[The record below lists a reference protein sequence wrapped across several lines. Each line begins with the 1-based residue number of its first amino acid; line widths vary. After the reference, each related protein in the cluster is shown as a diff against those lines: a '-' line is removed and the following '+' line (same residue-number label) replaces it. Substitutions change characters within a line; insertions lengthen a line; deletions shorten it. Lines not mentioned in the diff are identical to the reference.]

1 MSPIKKLRLGVKI
14 DHVATVRNARGS
26 AYPDPVRAAMISQ
39 EAGADGIT
47 AHLREDRR
55 HIVDGDIESIIN
67 AINIP
72 LNFEMAATD
81 EMQKIALTHEPHA
94 VCIVPEKRKEITTE
108 GGIDL
113 KKNFH
118 NLKKIISRLNKA
130 KIRTSLFIDPSKQN
144 IEISKKIGTKCVE
157 LHTGKISILVKK
169 GAKFSNELKRI
180 KDASKLAF
188 DYDIEVHAGHGLD
201 YKTTKILR
209 KIPYIKE
216 FNIGHFIIGE
226 SLESGM
232 PSIIKEFKKIVR

>member
-1 MSPIKKLRLGVKI
+1 MYSTR
-14 DHVATVRNARGS
+14 
-26 AYPDPVRAAMISQ
+26 
-39 EAGADGIT
+39 
-47 AHLREDRR
+47 
-55 HIVDGDIESIIN
+55 
-67 AINIP
+67 
-72 LNFEMAATD
+72 
-81 EMQKIALTHEPHA
+81 
-94 VCIVPEKRKEITTE
+94 KRKEITTE

-232 PSIIKEFKKIVR
+232 PSIIEEFKKIVR

>member
-1 MSPIKKLRLGVKI
+1 MKRIRLGVNI
-14 DHVATVRNARGS
+14 DHVATVRNARGET
-26 AYPDPVRAAMISQ
+26 YPSPLRAALLA
-39 EAGADGIT
+39 EKNGADSVTI
-47 AHLREDRR
+47 HLREDRR
-55 HIVDGDIESIIN
+55 HINEFDLKKIIKKLS
-67 AINIP
+67 IP
-72 LNFEMAATD
+72 LNLEIASTKEML
-81 EMQKIALTHEPHA
+81 KIASSSKPPFI
-94 VCIVPEKRKEITTE
+94 CIVPEKRKEITTE

-118 NLKKIISRLNKA
+118 NLKEIISRLNKA

-188 DYDIEVHAGHGLD
+188 DYDIEVHAGHGLN

-232 PSIIKEFKKIVR
+232 PSIIKKFKKIVR

>member
-1 MSPIKKLRLGVKI
+1 MVDKFQAVVIGGGPGGYVCAI
-14 DHVATVRNARGS
+14 
-26 AYPDPVRAAMISQ
+26 RAAQ
-39 EAGADGIT
+39 LGLKT
-47 AHLREDRR
+47 AC
-55 HIVDGDIESIIN
+55 IESRGTLGGTCLN
-67 AINIP
+67 VGCIP
-72 LNFEMAATD
+72 SKSLLN
-81 EMQKIALTHEPHA
+81 LS
-94 VCIVPEKRKEITTE
+94 
-108 GGIDL
+108 DL
-113 KKNFH
+113 YNKAKKNFH

>member
-1 MSPIKKLRLGVKI
+1 MLKNALR
-14 DHVATVRNARGS
+14 NMPN
-26 AYPDPVRAAMISQ
+26 Y
-39 EAGADGIT
+39 
-47 AHLREDRR
+47 
-55 HIVDGDIESIIN
+55 
-67 AINIP
+67 
-72 LNFEMAATD
+72 
-81 EMQKIALTHEPHA
+81 

-118 NLKKIISRLNKA
+118 SLKEIISRLNKA

-180 KDASKLAF
+180 KDVSKLAF

-209 KIPYIKE
+209 KIQYIKE

-232 PSIIKEFKKIVR
+232 SSIIKKLGGKFVGVACLIDRSKKLKMSKKIISQVKLDIPVYKRNKLPTSLKNIQITKPGSRYLR

>member
-1 MSPIKKLRLGVKI
+1 MNKKRLGVNI
-14 DHVATVRNARGS
+14 DHIATIRNARGEK
-26 AYPDPVRAAMISQ
+26 YPDPLKGALIAQKS
-39 EAGADGIT
+39 GADSIT
-47 AHLREDRR
+47 VHLREDRR
-55 HIVDGDIESIIN
+55 HIKDNDLKKIIKKIQIP
-67 AINIP
+67 IN
-72 LNFEMAATD
+72 LEMAPTR
-81 EMQKIALTHEPHA
+81 EMLKIAIKYKPDF

-130 KIRTSLFIDPSKQN
+130 NIRTSLFIDPSKQN

-209 KIPYIKE
+209 KISYIKE

-232 PSIIKEFKKIVR
+232 SSIIKEFKKIVK

>member
-1 MSPIKKLRLGVKI
+1 MKKIRLGVNI
-14 DHVATVRNARGS
+14 DHVATVRNARGEI
-26 AYPDPVRAAMISQ
+26 YPSPLRAALLAQ
-39 EAGADGIT
+39 KYGADSIT
-47 AHLREDRR
+47 IHLREDRR
-55 HIVDGDIESIIN
+55 HIKDKDFLEIN
-67 AINIP
+67 KKLKIP
-72 LNFEMAATD
+72 LNLELAPTKEML
-81 EMQKIALTHEPHA
+81 KISLKHKPNYI
-94 VCIVPEKRKEITTE
+94 CIVPEKRSEITTE

-169 GAKFSNELKRI
+169 HAKFSNELKRI

>member
-1 MSPIKKLRLGVKI
+1 MNC
-14 DHVATVRNARGS
+14 T
-26 AYPDPVRAAMISQ
+26 Q
-39 EAGADGIT
+39 E
-47 AHLREDRR
+47 
-55 HIVDGDIESIIN
+55 
-67 AINIP
+67 
-72 LNFEMAATD
+72 
-81 EMQKIALTHEPHA
+81 
-94 VCIVPEKRKEITTE
+94 
-108 GGIDL
+108 
-113 KKNFH
+113 
-118 NLKKIISRLNKA
+118 
-130 KIRTSLFIDPSKQN
+130 
-144 IEISKKIGTKCVE
+144 
-157 LHTGKISILVKK
+157 KISILVKK